1 MQVALTMV
9 LLASAGMLADTFVRL
24 MNVEMGFATGNVVAA
39 HLTLPTRR
47 YASPETVVSF
57 ADRTIE
63 RLRTQPQVAAVAL
76 ATGMPLSA
84 GVIGSIKVEG
94 QPAQEGAP
102 WAGITAVT
110 SDYFRVLGIPLKRGR
125 LLDFDGQADKVSIL
139 VDEALVRR
147 YFPNED
153 PLGKRLMFYGSTTA
167 TIVGVVGDSRD
178 DLSKEPNP
186 HVYQTLSTTPYRFL
200 KVLVRSE
207 LAPRDVMRAV
217 RATLQEIDPE
227 LPIDKLATMDM
238 MMSDSI
244 ARQRFLALLLVVF
257 GGITLAIAAAG
268 IYGLVSYT
276 VTRRLPEIG
285 VRIALGARRSQIV
298 TLITGRGVGLAAVG
312 LALGVVGAVA
322 ATRVMDSMLFG
333 AGARNP
339 LVLAGAGLTLGL
351 VAVLASYIPA
361 RGASRVNPVTL
372 LRAE

>member
-1 MQVALTMV
+1 
-9 LLASAGMLADTFVRL
+9 
-24 MNVEMGFATGNVVAA
+24 
-39 HLTLPTRR
+39 
-47 YASPETVVSF
+47 
-57 ADRTIE
+57 
-63 RLRTQPQVAAVAL
+63 
-76 ATGMPLSA
+76 
-84 GVIGSIKVEG
+84 
-94 QPAQEGAP
+94 
-102 WAGITAVT
+102 
-110 SDYFRVLGIPLKRGR
+110 
-125 LLDFDGQADKVSIL
+125 
-139 VDEALVRR
+139 
-147 YFPNED
+147 
-153 PLGKRLMFYGSTTA
+153 
-167 TIVGVVGDSRD
+167 
-178 DLSKEPNP
+178 
-186 HVYQTLSTTPYRFL
+186 
-200 KVLVRSE
+200 
-207 LAPRDVMRAV
+207 
-217 RATLQEIDPE
+217 
-227 LPIDKLATMDM
+227 
-238 MMSDSI
+238 MSDSI

>member
-1 MQVALTMV
+1 
-9 LLASAGMLADTFVRL
+9 
-24 MNVEMGFATGNVVAA
+24 
-39 HLTLPTRR
+39 
-47 YASPETVVSF
+47 
-57 ADRTIE
+57 
-63 RLRTQPQVAAVAL
+63 
-76 ATGMPLSA
+76 
-84 GVIGSIKVEG
+84 
-94 QPAQEGAP
+94 
-102 WAGITAVT
+102 
-110 SDYFRVLGIPLKRGR
+110 
-125 LLDFDGQADKVSIL
+125 
-139 VDEALVRR
+139 
-147 YFPNED
+147 
-153 PLGKRLMFYGSTTA
+153 MFYGSTTA

-217 RATLQEIDPE
+217 RATLQETDPE

-257 GGITLAIAAAG
+257 AGITLAIAAAG

-276 VTRRLPEIG
+276 VRRRLPEIG

-312 LALGVVGAVA
+312 LALGVVGAVT

-361 RGASRVNPVTL
+361 HGASRVNPVTL